1 MVINNYRQESIKF
14 DMRGIRVSAE
24 EIIFYTGLILW
35 LAQFYIS
42 RTIFLDLFGGRLL
55 TAVRYFCML
64 IFALKIFLSE
74 KTVHMRA
81 AAVFI
86 TAAAVFV
93 VVQRQVNTG
102 MPLIQV
108 LLMIFAA
115 RDVSFRRICK
125 VSLWTCAVLWAIPVM
140 IDVIG
145 IAQLERDVYKERVR
159 EFLNFNYVSY
169 ASIYFNN
176 IIFCALYVT
185 TEPRR
190 LGKGGRAAAQKT
202 APWSLIFFLSA
213 VCVWL
218 LGETDTTFPF
228 AIGMLFIAL
237 YVIIVKF
244 RIPLIPSSGT
254 GKKILSS
261 CYAVLAL
268 VTYLVCR
275 NYNWRIPWQ
284 KKMDDFSHSRISLA
298 FLGIR
303 DYGVHLFGVQI
314 KENTDLSQGRYF
326 YIDSGYIKNLIGY
339 GLIVFI
345 MIILFYSVIMYASLL
360 EHDRVLAI
368 WLFCMALYS
377 IFNNLLLSVSENA
390 GLLAIWYA
398 IGLLKWNRMKVRRR
412 RAELKKYRM
421 GLLSGEQAGKRE
433 QIERTA

>member
-1 MVINNYRQESIKF
+1 MVINNYRQDSIKF

-24 EIIFYTGLILW
+24 EIIFFIGLILW

-64 IFALKIFLSE
+64 IFALKIVLSE

-86 TAAAVFV
+86 TAAAVFM

-108 LLMIFAA
+108 LLLIYAA

-125 VSLWTCAVLWAIPVM
+125 VSLWTCAVLWGLPVTAHL
-140 IDVIG
+140 IG
-145 IAQLERDVYKERVR
+145 VTQLEREVYKGRVR

-176 IIFCALYVT
+176 IIFCALYVS

-213 VCVWL
+213 VNVWL
-218 LGETDTTFPF
+218 FRVTDTTFPF
-228 AIGMLFIAL
+228 VIGMLFIAF

-244 RIPLIPSSGT
+244 RIPLIPNSVT

-268 VTYLVCR
+268 VTYLICK
-275 NYNWRIPWQ
+275 NYNWQIPWQ
-284 KKMDDFSHSRISLA
+284 KKMDDFFHFRISLA

-303 DYGVHLFGVQI
+303 DYGVHLLGVQI
-314 KENTDLSQGRYF
+314 KENTDRANGRYF

-345 MIILFYSVIMYASLL
+345 MIILFYSVIMYAALL

-377 IFNNLLLSVSENA
+377 IFNNLMISVPENA

-398 IGLLKWNRMKVRRR
+398 IGLLKWNRKKVRQR

-421 GLLSGEQAGKRE
+421 SLLSGEQAGKRK

>member
-1 MVINNYRQESIKF
+1 MVINNYRQGSIKF
-14 DMRGIRVSAE
+14 DMRGVRVSAE

-42 RTIFLDLFGGRLL
+42 RTVFLDLFGGRLI

-64 IFALKIFLSE
+64 IFALKIFLTE
-74 KTVHMRA
+74 KNVHLKA

-125 VSLWTCAVLWAIPVM
+125 VSLWTCTALWVLPVM
-140 IDVIG
+140 IDRVG
-145 IAQLERDVYKERVR
+145 ILQLERDVYKQRVR

-176 IIFCALYVT
+176 IIFCALYVS
-185 TEPRR
+185 TEPLRR
-190 LGKGGRAAAQKT
+190 GKGGRAAAQKT
-202 APWSLIFFLSA
+202 APWSLILLLTA
-213 VCVWL
+213 VCTWL
-218 LGETDTTFPF
+218 LIVTDTTFPF
-228 AIGMLFIAL
+228 AVGILFIAL
-237 YVIIVKF
+237 YVISVKF
-244 RIPLIPSSGT
+244 RIRLIPNKGT
-254 GKKILSS
+254 AKKLVCS
-261 CYAVLAL
+261 CYAVFAL
-268 VTYLVCR
+268 VTYLMCK

-284 KKMDDFSHSRISLA
+284 KKLDDFSHSRISLA

-303 DYGVHLFGVQI
+303 DYGVHLLGVQI
-314 KENTDLSQGRYF
+314 KENTDVSVGRYF
-326 YIDSGYIKNLIGY
+326 YIDSGYIKNLLGY

-345 MIILFYSVIMYASLL
+345 MIILYYTIIMYAAVL
-360 EHDRVLAI
+360 ENDKVLAI

-377 IFNNLLLSVSENA
+377 IFNNLLLSVSENTA
-390 GLLAIWYA
+390 LLAIWYA
-398 IGLLKWNRMKVRRR
+398 VGLLKWNRKKVRRG

-421 GLLSGEQAGKRE
+421 SLLSGEQAGKRE

>member
-64 IFALKIFLSE
+64 IFALKIVLTE
-74 KTVHMRA
+74 KTLHMRA

-93 VVQRQVNTG
+93 VVQQNVNTG

-108 LLMIFAA
+108 LLLIFAA
-115 RDVSFRRICK
+115 RDISFRRICK
-125 VSLWTCAVLWAIPVM
+125 VSLFACTVLWVIPVM
-140 IDVIG
+140 VDRIG
-145 IAQLERDVYKERVR
+145 IAQLERDVYKQRVR

-190 LGKGGRAAAQKT
+190 RGKGGNYAAQKT
-202 APWSLIFFLSA
+202 TPWSLLFLFAA
-213 VCVWL
+213 VSVWL
-218 LGETDTTFPF
+218 LIVTDTSFPF
-228 AIGMLFIAL
+228 AIGMLFILL
-237 YVIIVKF
+237 YVITVKF
-244 RIPLIPSSGT
+244 RIPVFRNTKWGRICA
-254 GKKILSS
+254 SS
-261 CYAVLAL
+261 CYAVFAL
-268 VTYLVCR
+268 VMYLLCK
-275 NYNWRIPWQ
+275 NYNWKIPWQ
-284 KKMDDFSHSRISLA
+284 KKLDDFSHSRISLA

-303 DYGVHLFGVQI
+303 DYGVHLLGVQI
-314 KENTDLSQGRYF
+314 KENTDATTGKYF
-326 YIDSGYIKNLIGY
+326 YIDSGYIKNLLVY
-339 GLIVFI
+339 GLIVFAI
-345 MIILFYSVIMYASLL
+345 IILFYSVIMYAAIL
-360 EHDRVLAI
+360 ENDRVLAI
-368 WLFCMALYS
+368 WLFCIALYS

-398 IGLLKWNRMKVRRR
+398 LGLLKWHR
-412 RAELKKYRM
+412 KKLRFN
-421 GLLSGEQAGKRE
+421 QIGKRR
-433 QIERTA
+433 QIERAA